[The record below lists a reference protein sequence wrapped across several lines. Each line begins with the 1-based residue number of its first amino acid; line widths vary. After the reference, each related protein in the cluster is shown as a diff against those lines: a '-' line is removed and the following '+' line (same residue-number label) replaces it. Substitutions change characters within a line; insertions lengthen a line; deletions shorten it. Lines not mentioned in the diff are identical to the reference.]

1 MQLQKSIT
9 LSLVLLLTLLVGLP
23 GAAMAQ
29 QTSPDLSV
37 HYVEGRPQ
45 SGQYAYDVDIYFSA
59 FRAGGDPVRDLQPG
73 DLVIT
78 EDGKRVE
85 ITSLNLADKD
95 PISIVVVMDTSGSMR
110 GVKMD
115 AARSA
120 ASRFISG
127 LGSDDLAAVMSFDSQ
142 VRTEIG
148 FTDKLSDA
156 REKLDLLDATAGAG
170 TCLYDALYES
180 ITLTATIPTGRRAI
194 VILTDG
200 VDELADGR
208 ICSKYREEDVISL
221 AKSGSTRV
229 PIYTVGLGGKVDSAG
244 LQRIADSTGGRYQFA
259 SDEQK
264 LQDLFTGLLEQLR
277 SQYKV
282 TYVSTAA
289 PGPHQLVLEA
299 TVSGQQLRKLREFVL
314 PNFSYNLVMVSPK
327 DGESVSGKIK
337 LGIQVIG
344 QGEPISKVEFFANG
358 ESIGVVESM
367 PYELEWEIPETL
379 SGEANI
385 EAGAFNANGVE
396 LARTAIRVA
405 VTSSSDETLL
415 PGETEIAPPAD
426 GETAVDSSFPTIMIA
441 AVIGLLV
448 VVIVAV
454 VIFLTLRRKK
464 KEQEKEKERE
474 LLWQQK
480 VQGVGAA
487 EQAFGSEDRT
497 FDAFVV
503 GEGVHGMLVVLQSD
517 DPVMIGQRFEITRSS
532 TRLGRKA
539 DNDIL
544 FPKDSPVSR
553 YHAVIDE
560 RNGGLFLSEIFATED
575 GSPKRPAFGTFV
587 NDRQI
592 EDQVLLQSGDEIRLG
607 KRVRLRFEGKD
618 QTMDDDGNTRDM
630 FMVDDEK
637 TRDDL

>member
-1 MQLQKSIT
+1 MQLQKFIT
-9 LSLVLLLTLLVGLP
+9 LSLVLLLALLAGLP

-29 QTSPDLSV
+29 QTTPDLSV

-45 SGQYAYDVDIYFSA
+45 SGQYAYDVDVYFSA
-59 FRAGGDPVRDLQPG
+59 FRAGGEPVRDLQLD

-85 ITSLNLADKD
+85 ITSLGLADKD

-120 ASRFISG
+120 ASGFISG

-180 ITLTATIPTGRRAI
+180 ITLTATIPSGRRAI

-208 ICSKYREEDVISL
+208 TCSKYREEDVISL

-229 PIYTVGLGGKVDSAG
+229 PIYTVGLGGKVDAAG

-264 LQDLFTGLLEQLR
+264 LQDLFAGLREQLR

-314 PNFSYNLVMVSPK
+314 PNFPYNLVMVSPK

-367 PYELEWEIPETL
+367 PYELEWEIPDNL
-379 SGEANI
+379 SGETNI
-385 EAGAFNANGVE
+385 EAGAFNANGTE

-415 PGETEIAPPAD
+415 PGETKIAPPAE
-426 GETAVDSSFPTIMIA
+426 GETPVIDSSSTTIMIA
-441 AVIGLLV
+441 AAIGLLILL
-448 VVIVAV
+448 IVAV

-464 KEQEKEKERE
+464 
-474 LLWQQK
+474 
-480 VQGVGAA
+480 
-487 EQAFGSEDRT
+487 
-497 FDAFVV
+497 
-503 GEGVHGMLVVLQSD
+503 
-517 DPVMIGQRFEITRSS
+517 
-532 TRLGRKA
+532 
-539 DNDIL
+539 
-544 FPKDSPVSR
+544 
-553 YHAVIDE
+553 
-560 RNGGLFLSEIFATED
+560 
-575 GSPKRPAFGTFV
+575 
-587 NDRQI
+587 
-592 EDQVLLQSGDEIRLG
+592 
-607 KRVRLRFEGKD
+607 
-618 QTMDDDGNTRDM
+618 
-630 FMVDDEK
+630 
-637 TRDDL
+637 